1 MLGGNKSSW
10 RLALLEVQNQTVEF
24 RRGLTGI
31 KQDLQR
37 QREVIDKL
45 PKPADKAERHGLQAS

>member
-37 QREVIDKL
+37 HREVIKEL